1 MAIEA
6 VKTAFDSVKFL
17 KGMFD
22 GHVDGVAKEKVI
34 ELQQQSNQKVLD
46 IQQALMDLQ
55 AEIFRYQE
63 ANSELTDQLKVH
75 TDLNEKLE
83 KYKLIRSGGGAV
95 VYKSKFEPIH
105 YTCPRCISE
114 KKIINILQFTGHF
127 QGFYNCPSCEK
138 PFKIEETQ
146 KVSSIAFTNT
156 DYDPFG

>member
-55 AEIFRYQE
+55 VEIFRYQE

-75 TDLNEKLE
+75 TDSNEKLE
-83 KYKLIRSGGGAV
+83 EYELIRSGGGAV

-105 YTCPRCISE
+105 LSTMYIRKENHQHIAVYGSLSR
-114 KKIINILQFTGHF
+114 IL
-127 QGFYNCPSCEK
+127 
-138 PFKIEETQ
+138 
-146 KVSSIAFTNT
+146 
-156 DYDPFG
+156 